1 MLSLKVTSLLAI
13 SAFGLVMGQIDQFNN
28 GMASMEAG
36 MYNNNNMQGMSENI
50 NELEKIVRAPRELDV
65 FSTNTVSTFSG
76 IFNFLG
82 SLWVHGFIKYPPFPG
97 LLHNLILQLIMRI

>member
-1 MLSLKVTSLLAI
+1 MFSLKVASLLAI
-13 SAFGLVMGQIDQFNN
+13 SGFGLAMGQMGQFNN
-28 GMASMEAG
+28 RMAG
-36 MYNNNNMQGMSENI
+36 METGMYNNNMQGMSENI

-97 LLHNLILQLIMRI
+97 LLHYLILQLIM